1 VVPSVSLEAL
11 GNSLAHLIHPH
22 NEQDRSDEAEGMV
35 QNIPSRCEEIID
47 GHDTS
52 DALRNAAH
60 LVGDA
65 AVFGVEVVN
74 GGNHLG
80 FRGGKEVGDGDVSHT
95 KQMSDLLPNKTVP
108 ESQRKDIEN
117 CVHRSTSLDTIRFVV
132 RNGRIIIA
140 IKV

>member
-1 VVPSVSLEAL
+1 MVPSVSLEAL

-47 GHDTS
+47 GNDTS
-52 DALRNAAH
+52 DALRNTAH

-74 GGNHLG
+74 ATTLV
-80 FRGGKEVGDGDVSHT
+80 FAEAR
-95 KQMSDLLPNKTVP
+95 
-108 ESQRKDIEN
+108 
-117 CVHRSTSLDTIRFVV
+117 RSAMEMYRTPSR
-132 RNGRIIIA
+132 
-140 IKV
+140 